1 MINDTLKR
9 SSRIRHLFP
18 SNHQQ
23 SASPSPSPQLFSTND
38 GKQCEQ
44 NFPILVLSETAST
57 TTTSDG
63 SSVTRGS
70 RKYTVVPLALDDDK
84 VELNIVLNAL
94 IVYNKN
100 RFLS

>member
-1 MINDTLKR
+1 MILSKDHR
-9 SSRIRHLFP
+9 GFDIYF
-18 SNHQQ
+18 
-23 SASPSPSPQLFSTND
+23 SAITNKLLRLLPSPQLFSTND

-44 NFPILVLSETAST
+44 NFHSLVLSETAST

-84 VELNIVLNAL
+84 VELDIGLHAL
-94 IVYNKN
+94 IVYNKKS
-100 RFLS
+100 FLS